1 MRRGSI
7 DAASRCFT
15 LAEGLFIA
23 AELEREASHAHR
35 NAAEVDIAR
44 GDTRSA
50 LFRYYRVRDVAL
62 DHGDVVAASIA
73 SAEILDLL
81 FLDGQHD
88 ELLNFI
94 TRLIEPFVQAK
105 MQPNAMRAWTYLLE
119 RAACGELTQD
129 DIAGVRDYFE
139 RLPLRP
145 NAPFD
150 PDAEVE
156 R

>member
-1 MRRGSI
+1 M
-7 DAASRCFT
+7 T
-15 LAEGLFIA
+15 
-23 AELEREASHAHR
+23 
-35 NAAEVDIAR
+35 
-44 GDTRSA
+44 SA
-50 LFRYYRVRDVAL
+50 D
-62 DHGDVVAASIA
+62 
-73 SAEILDLL
+73 ILDLL
-81 FLDGQHD
+81 LRDGQYD
-88 ELLNFI
+88 ELLKFI

-150 PDAEVE
+150 PTAEAE